1 VTHEFEVRVRFY
13 ELDPY
18 DHVNHTA
25 YLGYFEAARV
35 EALAAAGF
43 GLDVMKKA
51 GFQIV
56 LVELTARFHAPATL
70 HQTLR
75 IKTTVAEIGRASSR
89 WYQEIHRADDLI
101 ATLAVKAAFTDLGG
115 RPVRPPE
122 GFAAAMT
129 ELDAGDVGFRGLKP

>member
-1 VTHEFEVRVRFY
+1 MTYRFEVRVRFY

-43 GLDVMKKA
+43 GLDVMKRA

-56 LVELTARFHAPATL
+56 LVELTARFHKPASL

-75 IKTTVAEIGRASSR
+75 ITTSVIEIGRATSR
-89 WYQEIHRADDLI
+89 WYQEIHRDGDLI
-101 ATLAVKAAFTDLGG
+101 AALEVKAAFTNLDG
-115 RPVRPPE
+115 RPVRPPD
-122 GFAAAMT
+122 GFAAAM
-129 ELDAGDVGFRGLKP
+129 LDAN

>member
-1 VTHEFEVRVRFY
+1 MPHTFEIRVRFY

-51 GFQIV
+51 GYQIV
-56 LVELTARFHAPATL
+56 LVELTARFHKPAGL

-75 IKTTVAEIGRASSR
+75 VTTSVVDIGRATSR
-89 WYQEIHRADDLI
+89 WYQEIHRDADLI
-101 ATLAVKAAFTDLGG
+101 ATLEVRAAFTDLAG
-115 RPVRPPE
+115 RPIRPPA
-122 GFAAAMT
+122 GFT
-129 ELDAGDVGFRGLKP
+129 EAFAPASRTS